1 LVTQVSLAGYYFY
14 MAKELHQIPPKEVIE
29 HLDDLAQIPETKFLA
44 GELGRINEEI
54 AETKKMAEDEGMADL
69 VAEEVDTLK
78 EQKDALSQQLTS
90 MVKKAQKEDQFPNQI
105 VLEVRAAAGGD
116 EASLFAG
123 ELVEMYLSY
132 CAMKG
137 WKAKLV
143 NVSENSLGGV
153 KEADY
158 EIKGKGIYEKLRFET
173 GVHRVQRIPST
184 EKSGR
189 IHTSTSSVAILPIR
203 KQKQI
208 NIKDED
214 IEMTFSRSGGAG
226 GQNVNKV
233 ESAVQITHKPTG
245 IQVRCTE
252 ERTQLKNRERAME
265 ILEAKVE
272 ERQREKE
279 ASERASHRKN
289 QIGTGGRSEKIR
301 TYNFPQDRITDHR
314 INESWSNIEAVMSG
328 EISDI
333 LQALA
338 DAQAKLDS

>member
-1 LVTQVSLAGYYFY
+1 
-14 MAKELHQIPPKEVIE
+14 MAKELHQIPTDDVMA
-29 HLDDLAQIPETKFLA
+29 HLDDLKQINSTRFLA
-44 GELGRINEEI
+44 GELERINNEI
-54 AETKKMAEDEGMADL
+54 AETKKMAEDDGMEEL
-69 VAEEVDTLK
+69 VADEVETLQ
-78 EQKDALSQQLTS
+78 EQKEGLHKQLES
-90 MVKKAQKEDQFPNQI
+90 MVKNAQRADQFPNQI
-105 VLEVRAAAGGD
+105 VLELRAAAGGD

-123 ELVEMYLSY
+123 ELADMYLNY
-132 CAMKG
+132 CANQG

-158 EIKGKGIYEKLRFET
+158 EIKGKDIYERLRFET

-184 EKSGR
+184 EKAGR
-189 IHTSTSSVAILPIR
+189 IHTSTASVAILPIR

-214 IEMTFSRSGGAG
+214 LEMTFSRSGGAG

-233 ESAVQITHKPTG
+233 ESAVQVTHKPTG

-265 ILEAKVE
+265 ILSAKIE

-279 ASERASHRKN
+279 AAERASHRKN

-314 INESWSNIEAVMSG
+314 INESWSNIEAVMAG
-328 EISDI
+328 EIGDI

-338 DAQAKLDS
+338 DAQAELES

>member
-1 LVTQVSLAGYYFY
+1 
-14 MAKELHQIPPKEVIE
+14 MA
-29 HLDDLAQIPETKFLA
+29 HLDDLKQINETRFMA
-44 GELGRINEEI
+44 GELERINNEI
-54 AETKKMAEDEGMADL
+54 AETKKMAEDDGMEEL
-69 VAEEVDTLK
+69 VADEVETLK
-78 EQKDALSQQLTS
+78 EQKEGLQKQLES
-90 MVKKAQKEDQFPNQI
+90 MVKNAQKADQFPNQI
-105 VLEVRAAAGGD
+105 VLELRAAAGGD

-123 ELVEMYLSY
+123 ELADMYLNY
-132 CAMKG
+132 CANQG

-158 EIKGKGIYEKLRFET
+158 EIKGKDIYKILRFET

-184 EKSGR
+184 EKAGR
-189 IHTSTSSVAILPIR
+189 IHTSTASVAILPIR
-203 KQKQI
+203 KQKQV

-214 IEMTFSRSGGAG
+214 LEMTFSRSGGAG

-265 ILEAKVE
+265 ILSAKVE

-279 ASERASHRKN
+279 AAERASHRKN

-314 INESWSNIEAVMSG
+314 INESWSNIEGVMAG
-328 EISDI
+328 EIGDI

-338 DAQAKLDS
+338 DAQAKLEE

>member
-1 LVTQVSLAGYYFY
+1 
-14 MAKELHQIPPKEVIE
+14 MAKELHEISTKEVID
-29 HLDDLAQIPETKFLA
+29 HLDDLKQIPETKFIA
-44 GELGRINEEI
+44 EELVRINKEI
-54 AETKKMAEDEGMADL
+54 SETKKMGEDEGMADL
-69 VAEEVDTLK
+69 VAEEVETLRK
-78 EQKDALSQQLTS
+78 QKIGLEDQLES
-90 MVKKAQKEDQFPNQI
+90 MVQKAQKADQFPNQI

-123 ELVEMYLSY
+123 ELVGMYLNY
-132 CAMKG
+132 CATKG

-158 EIKGKGIYEKLRFET
+158 EIKGKDIYKEMRFET

-184 EKSGR
+184 EKAGR
-189 IHTSTSSVAILPIR
+189 IHTSTASVAILPIR

-208 NIKDED
+208 HIKDED

-252 ERTQLKNRERAME
+252 DRTQLKNRERALE
-265 ILEAKVE
+265 ILEAKLE
-272 ERQREKE
+272 EKQREKE
-279 ASERASHRKN
+279 ASERASHRKD

-328 EISDI
+328 EIGDI

-338 DAQAKLDS
+338 DAQAKLEE

>member
-1 LVTQVSLAGYYFY
+1 
-14 MAKELHQIPPKEVIE
+14 MPKELHQIPPKEVAD
-29 HLDDLAQIPETKFLA
+29 HLDDLVQIPETKFLA
-44 GELGRINEEI
+44 GELRRIDEKI
-54 AETKKMAEDEGMADL
+54 VETEKMGEDEGMAEL
-69 VAEEVDTLK
+69 VAEEVSSLE
-78 EQKDALSQQLTS
+78 EQKQALTEQLTS
-90 MVKKAQKEDQFPNQI
+90 MVTKAQKADEFPNQI

-123 ELVEMYLSY
+123 ELVEMYLNY
-132 CAMKG
+132 CAAQG
-137 WKAKLV
+137 WKPKLV

-158 EIKGKGIYEKLRFET
+158 EIKGKDIYERLRFET

-184 EKSGR
+184 EKADR
-189 IHTSTSSVAILPIR
+189 IHTSTASVAILPIR

-252 ERTQLKNRERAME
+252 DRTQLKNRERAME
-265 ILEAKVE
+265 ILHAKLE
-272 ERQREKE
+272 EKQREKE

-314 INESWSNIEAVMSG
+314 INESWSNIEAVMAG
-328 EISDI
+328 EIDRI

-338 DAQAKLDS
+338 DAQAKLEE

>member
-1 LVTQVSLAGYYFY
+1 
-14 MAKELHQIPPKEVIE
+14 
-29 HLDDLAQIPETKFLA
+29 
-44 GELGRINEEI
+44 
-54 AETKKMAEDEGMADL
+54 
-69 VAEEVDTLK
+69 
-78 EQKDALSQQLTS
+78 
-90 MVKKAQKEDQFPNQI
+90 
-105 VLEVRAAAGGD
+105 
-116 EASLFAG
+116 
-123 ELVEMYLSY
+123 
-132 CAMKG
+132 
-137 WKAKLV
+137 LV

-158 EIKGKGIYEKLRFET
+158 EIKGKDIYKEMRFET

-184 EKSGR
+184 EKAGR
-189 IHTSTSSVAILPIR
+189 IHTSTASVAILPIR

-208 NIKDED
+208 HIKDED

-252 ERTQLKNRERAME
+252 DRTQLKNRERALE
-265 ILEAKVE
+265 ILEAKLE
-272 ERQREKE
+272 EKQREKE
-279 ASERASHRKN
+279 ASERASHRKD

-328 EISDI
+328 EIGDI

-338 DAQAKLDS
+338 DAQAKLEE